1 MAHRRHLLI
10 ALVCF
15 ALGLLC
21 LSGIACLPTG
31 PSPGCKEVV
40 TPEYQYQQMGLV
52 NGRLVT
58 VKVFAP
64 KITTTV
70 CDGAWES

>member
-1 MAHRRHLLI
+1 MPRRYLYL

-31 PSPGCKEVV
+31 PSPGCRLVV
-40 TPEYQYQQMGLV
+40 TPEYKHQQAGFA
-52 NGRLVT
+52 NGRVVILT
-58 VKVFAP
+58 VFAP
-64 KITTTV
+64 KITTEV
-70 CDGAWES
+70 CDGAA